1 MQVPNDL
8 LYSKEHEWVLVEGDT
23 ATIGITDH
31 AQSELGDVVYV
42 ELPETA
48 PLQSSGDSFGTV
60 ESVKAVSEVYLPIDG
75 DIIETNS
82 DLEDAP
88 EKVNDDPYGDG
99 WMIKVRISDT
109 SQLEELLS
117 PEDYVQYVQEET
129 AE

>member
-8 LYSKEHEWVLVEGDT
+8 LYSKEHEWVLVEGET

-109 SQLEELLS
+109 SQLEDLLS

>member
-109 SQLEELLS
+109 SQLEDLLS